1 MQAAQGLSK
10 CYSVMSLFPSTADGI
25 QVDHDGRPNL
35 ANLGARRRV
44 EADKPDLTLFGVATV
59 AM

>member
-1 MQAAQGLSK
+1 
-10 CYSVMSLFPSTADGI
+10 MSLLHSPADGI
-25 QVDHDGRPNL
+25 QVDHDGRPDL